1 MKKFLCVLILIGSL
15 IFCLCACDSDKN
27 TDSQN
32 SGNNT
37 STQATDNAPTQ
48 VKLEVQTPGNKT
60 FDVSADDIKV
70 ESKDSIN
77 PNVRDFKEITD
88 PDAKVKIYNMLRNAL
103 ECEQI
108 DYSERERANGSTYL
122 RVKLTTANG
131 EYYRIYLGK
140 PKNNVENFSVQGS
153 NDGNYLLDE
162 EFVSE
167 FYELLEIEQPIIS
180 Q

>member
-1 MKKFLCVLILIGSL
+1 MKKFLSVLILIGSL
-15 IFCLCACDSDKN
+15 MLCLCACDSDGN

-32 SGNNT
+32 SDGNT
-37 STQATDNAPTQ
+37 STQESSAESEQA
-48 VKLEVQTPGNKT
+48 KLEVQTPGNKT

-108 DYSERERANGSTYL
+108 DYSERERANGSTNW
-122 RVKLTTANG
+122 RVNLKVANG

-162 EFVSE
+162 EFVSG
-167 FYELLEIEQPIIS
+167 FYELLGI
-180 Q
+180 

>member
-1 MKKFLCVLILIGSL
+1 MKKLLSILVLISSL
-15 IFCLCACDSDKN
+15 MFCLCACDSDSN

-32 SGNNT
+32 SGDNT
-37 STQATDNAPTQ
+37 STQVTDNAPTQ

-70 ESKDSIN
+70 KSKDSIN
-77 PNVRDFKEITD
+77 PNVRDYKEITD

-108 DYSERERANGSTYL
+108 DYSERERAAGSTNL
-122 RVKLTTANG
+122 RVKLTTSNG

-140 PKNNVENFSVQGS
+140 PKNDVENFSVQGS

-162 EFVSE
+162 EFVSK
-167 FYELLEIEQPIIS
+167 FYELLGITY
-180 Q
+180 

>member
-37 STQATDNAPTQ
+37 STQATDNAPTH
-48 VKLEVQTPGNKT
+48 VKLEVQTPDDKT
-60 FDVSADDIKV
+60 FEVSADDINV

-77 PNVRDFKEITD
+77 PNVRDYKEITD
-88 PDAKVKIYNMLRNAL
+88 SGTKVKIYNMIRNAL

-108 DYSERERANGSTYL
+108 DYSEKEHANGSTYL

-131 EYYRIYLGK
+131 EYYRIFLGS
-140 PKNNVENFSVQGS
+140 PESDTENFSVQGS

-162 EFVSE
+162 AFVSE
-167 FYELLEIEQPIIS
+167 FYDLLGITY
-180 Q
+180 